1 MGTNSGANPTNPT
14 PSPAPTPSPRS
25 VHSPLSILSIP
36 NVQKPD
42 KCRAPQKK
50 KTAIDRSPHATQI
63 PRCFPFSFPP
73 PLDHFFFQSHHPL
86 RPHSHTHKRTHT
98 RTPKLSHTRATCGSQ
113 PCPA

>member
-25 VHSPLSILSIP
+25 IHSPLSILSIP

-50 KTAIDRSPHATQI
+50 KQQSIVLHIRHKSFVVFPSPFLLHSTI
-63 PRCFPFSFPP
+63 SFSN
-73 PLDHFFFQSHHPL
+73 LTHLLHHTSIHHPL
-86 RPHSHTHKRTHT
+86 RPHFPPPPPHR
-98 RTPKLSHTRATCGSQ
+98 
-113 PCPA
+113 